1 MKFNCCS
8 SFLSVGAVV
17 MAASSRLGV
26 LMKLDKNQ
34 RKPRVF
40 KASDLCPYYN
50 RRVNATDNSG
60 CFHIFSPL
68 SKAVNFKAIICK
80 RGRIIRLLVLFFH
93 KKAACQNKHRLAGR
107 DFFVKIYLRFCRR
120 ASVFLMGSIIE
131 PTLISWLMA
140 AMK

>member
-50 RRVNATDNSG
+50 RRVNSSNNSC
-60 CFHIFSPL
+60 CFHNIYKISLLYKF
-68 SKAVNFKAIICK
+68 V
-80 RGRIIRLLVLFFH
+80 LLVFVKQGDLYLCLLEDFSEHFHLF
-93 KKAACQNKHRLAGR
+93 RSR
-107 DFFVKIYLRFCRR
+107 DFECVLCFSKCLAFTFTHRMIWQQFNFFRSP
-120 ASVFLMGSIIE
+120 A
-131 PTLISWLMA
+131 LI
-140 AMK
+140 